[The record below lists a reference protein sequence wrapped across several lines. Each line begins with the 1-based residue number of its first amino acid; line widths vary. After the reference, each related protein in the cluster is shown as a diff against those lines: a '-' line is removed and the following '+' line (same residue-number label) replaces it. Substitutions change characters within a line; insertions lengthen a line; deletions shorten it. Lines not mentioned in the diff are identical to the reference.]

1 MKLAVLD
8 TGGKEVRQID
18 VDDAV
23 FGVEPNLAVVHQAL
37 IAQQANRRRGTASTL
52 SRSQHSAAT
61 TKSFR
66 QKGTGRA
73 RMGARSSHVRVGG
86 AVAFGP
92 SPRSYKQRLPK
103 KMRRLAIRSM
113 LSQRASEGGLLVL
126 DDPEF
131 EPKTKSVS
139 ALLDALGVERSAL
152 IVTERSDANLKLG
165 IHNLY
170 RMETCPAATLSVE
183 ALLNHDHIIMTESA
197 LRQAEALWG
206 GDRAATS
213 RGKGA

>member
-197 LRQAEALWG
+197 VRQAEALWG

>member
-206 GDRAATS
+206 GDRATTS

>member
-197 LRQAEALWG
+197 VRQAEALWG

-213 RGKGA
+213 RGKDA

>member
-1 MKLAVLD
+1 VKLAVLD

-197 LRQAEALWG
+197 VRQAEALWG

>member
-131 EPKTKSVS
+131 EPKTKSVN

-197 LRQAEALWG
+197 VRQAEALWG

>member
-131 EPKTKSVS
+131 EP
-139 ALLDALGVERSAL
+139 
-152 IVTERSDANLKLG
+152 
-165 IHNLY
+165 
-170 RMETCPAATLSVE
+170 P
-183 ALLNHDHIIMTESA
+183 
-197 LRQAEALWG
+197 
-206 GDRAATS
+206 
-213 RGKGA
+213 